1 MAISAKFNFSPNK
14 QGFSSLSSKFK
25 NLLACMRFSCGSSS
39 GYRLGYLVRSRAF
52 LNGPSHVVIKSK
64 LLSLSSNQF
73 SGSFIFKAQIIISRL
88 SSKIVSLVCKQGTV
102 LLSDVSKNLGAFSRN
117 KTSRNST

>member
-1 MAISAKFNFSPNK
+1 M
-14 QGFSSLSSKFK
+14 
-25 NLLACMRFSCGSSS
+25 
-39 GYRLGYLVRSRAF
+39 
-52 LNGPSHVVIKSK
+52 
-64 LLSLSSNQF
+64 
-73 SGSFIFKAQIIISRL
+73 FKAQIIISRL